1 MDINSLKKAI
11 NLRQELHKHPEISGE
26 EVITKKILMEFLS
39 ENTTLEL
46 FDRGKWFYAL
56 HFEGEDLETIAFR
69 ADFDA
74 ILDSSGRPFHGCG
87 HDGHSAILS
96 GFALTL
102 EGQKLGKNIV
112 LLYQF
117 GEEDGSGAIE
127 CREVFNEMKIHRIYG
142 LHNMPGYKANTIYT
156 KKGTMMFASKGMTIK
171 LTGTQSHASQPE
183 LGSNP
188 AYLIGE
194 LTEIVKPLSNHY
206 GHKYYELAN
215 LEDSTFATVINIDVG
230 NKTFGVSP
238 SFGEISFTIRSAMKE
253 DLKLLEESLEE
264 YVKIRCEK
272 YKMEYSIEFADVF
285 PVTAN
290 DEELVDRFVETIGKS
305 EFELEIMDEALR
317 GSEDFGWYSEYAPS
331 LFFFVG
337 SGEDRPSI
345 HSEDYEFLDEL
356 IETGVDVFN
365 LIARD

>member
-142 LHNMPGYKANTIYT
+142 LHNMPGYKANTLYT
-156 KKGTMMFASKGMTIK
+156 KKENIK
-171 LTGTQSHASQPE
+171 QCQ
-183 LGSNP
+183 
-188 AYLIGE
+188 
-194 LTEIVKPLSNHY
+194 
-206 GHKYYELAN
+206 
-215 LEDSTFATVINIDVG
+215 D
-230 NKTFGVSP
+230 
-238 SFGEISFTIRSAMKE
+238 
-253 DLKLLEESLEE
+253 
-264 YVKIRCEK
+264 
-272 YKMEYSIEFADVF
+272 
-285 PVTAN
+285 
-290 DEELVDRFVETIGKS
+290 
-305 EFELEIMDEALR
+305 
-317 GSEDFGWYSEYAPS
+317 
-331 LFFFVG
+331 
-337 SGEDRPSI
+337 I
-345 HSEDYEFLDEL
+345 H
-356 IETGVDVFN
+356 
-365 LIARD
+365 IAQM